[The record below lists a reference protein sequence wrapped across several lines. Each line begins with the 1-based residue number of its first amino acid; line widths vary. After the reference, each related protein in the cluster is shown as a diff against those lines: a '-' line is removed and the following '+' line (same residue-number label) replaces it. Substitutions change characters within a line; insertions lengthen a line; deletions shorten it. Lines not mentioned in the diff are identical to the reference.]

1 MISNP
6 NVFLAGGGALA
17 SLRNGQLVANEQALL
32 ASDLYSNE
40 TGVIANASALRH
52 DEGIR
57 YDREMLE
64 VATLRLSMAQ
74 TLIGA
79 GLSTDL
85 GGLGT
90 ILSYWQRSG
99 DMTGADVDMSGA
111 TRAGQNSLTFDEVG
125 VPIPIFHKEFYVDH
139 RRLLMARAMGAPI
152 DTQMIGISTRIVS
165 QEFET
170 HLFAG
175 LPNLR
180 VGGSQ
185 VYGLLTHPD
194 RNTITLTASWVTT
207 TADNILLDVERLAT
221 ACYNDLYLGPY
232 ILVVAKDI
240 WLKLQRDYSANKGD
254 NTILDRIKANSYIKD
269 VQVADYLTNGNVVM
283 FQATKDV
290 VDIAIAQAMTTIPW
304 QTSPLQTEYKVM
316 MAGAIRVKSEITG
329 KSGICH
335 GAP

>member
-1 MISNP
+1 MISTP
-6 NVFLAGGGALA
+6 SAFFQGGALA
-17 SLRNGQLVANEQALL
+17 RFENGLLVTNDQAFDAALIANGVSLVG
-32 ASDLYSNE
+32 
-40 TGVIANASALRH
+40 NASALRH

-64 VATLRLSMAQ
+64 VATLRMTMLQ
-74 TLIGA
+74 TLRDA
-79 GLSTDL
+79 GLTTDL

-139 RRLLMARAMGAPI
+139 RRLLASRALGSPI
-152 DTQMIGISTRIVS
+152 DTQMIGISTRVVS
-165 QEFET
+165 QEFES

-180 VGGSQ
+180 VGGNQ

-221 ACYNDLYLGPY
+221 ACFNDLYEGPY
-232 ILVVAKDI
+232 ILTVARDI

-254 NTILDRIKANSYIKD
+254 NTIMQRILEMPYIKS
-269 VQVADYLTNGNVVM
+269 VQVANYLTAGNVVL

-290 VDIAIAQAMTTIPW
+290 VDVAVAQDISNIAW